1 MKVTFTVTSPK
12 LGEEI
17 AIAVGKLAVDGRL
30 RVTHLRDAMRNLDK
44 ADVCE
49 RRRTNMKR
57 ALPEIAEEVLADAME
72 LDRIA
77 RDINEQIQIQRTAPG
92 RPG

>member
-1 MKVTFTVTSPK
+1 MKVTFTVSSAK

-30 RVTHLRDAMRNLDK
+30 RVTHLRDALRNVDC
-44 ADVCE
+44 ADFSE
-49 RRRTNMKR
+49 RRRTNMKL
-57 ALPEIAEEVLADAME
+57 ALPALAEEALAEAVE

-77 RDINEQIQIQRTAPG
+77 RDINDQVQIQRKGGGT
-92 RPG
+92 